1 MPAPSENLSVTLS
14 TQASIRTPTFL
25 NKTYVGKSVLITG
38 ASRGIGR
45 EIACFYARAGASLS
59 LVSRNCT
66 TLDCVKTQIL
76 AESPEAH
83 VVTFIADVVDTQAVR
98 AAVQGTIAAFGKL
111 DILVANAG
119 RSDTWDSPFTQCDP
133 DDWWNTVETNLRGV
147 YNVAHFALP
156 ELVKTSGYS
165 IILSSAGAQQRAP
178 CSSPYVV
185 SKHAVNR
192 LTEYIPIENP
202 SVKAFAL
209 DPGAIKTD
217 MTALIPSAAPWL
229 VDTLALPAAT
239 CLRLTSGRDDWL
251 SGRYISANWNLDEI
265 EKMWKARILEQDALV
280 NRLQIP
286 V

>member
-1 MPAPSENLSVTLS
+1 MPPPSENLSVTRMQEHRSGPPFFEQNLRRK
-14 TQASIRTPTFL
+14 IRSHNGSF
-25 NKTYVGKSVLITG
+25 
-38 ASRGIGR
+38 RGIGR

-59 LVSRNCT
+59 L
-66 TLDCVKTQIL
+66 
-76 AESPEAH
+76 AEDPLRPH

-119 RSDTWDSPFTQCDP
+119 RSDTWDTPFTQCDP

-251 SGRYISANWNLDEI
+251 SGRWEC
-265 EKMWKARILEQDALV
+265 ALSSV
-280 NRLQIP
+280 DQTLS
-286 V
+286 